1 MNVSMKTFEY
11 VALKFLII
19 NLSTQWKTKSWSL
32 CNWDKAAWGYAIV
45 VSGATLTCTTSLP
58 Y

>member
-11 VALKFLII
+11 VALEFLII

-32 CNWDKAAWGYAIV
+32 CNWDKAAWGYCRVWGYSMHDI
-45 VSGATLTCTTSLP
+45 TLP